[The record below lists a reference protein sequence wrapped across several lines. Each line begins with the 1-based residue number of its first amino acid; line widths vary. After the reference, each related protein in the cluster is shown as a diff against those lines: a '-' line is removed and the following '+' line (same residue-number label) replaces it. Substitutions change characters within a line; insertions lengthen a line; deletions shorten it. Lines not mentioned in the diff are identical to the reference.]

1 LLSLLADEYVDPK
14 IIAQIRLHIPDV
26 DFLHVRDVGLNQT
39 PDTTILE
46 WAAANDRIVVT
57 HDKSTMRKFAEDRV
71 DAGLPMPGLF
81 VLHDNLSP
89 GAKVRGLI
97 RAWVNPTG
105 QRIRH

>member
-1 LLSLLADEYVDPK
+1 MSLLADENVDPK

-46 WAAANDRIVVT
+46 WAAANDRVVVT
-57 HDKSTMRKFAEDRV
+57 HDKSTMRDFAEDGVR
-71 DAGLPMPGLF
+71 AGLPMPGLF
-81 VLHDNLSP
+81 VLHDNLP
-89 GAKVRGLI
+89 TGARREGSRI
-97 RAWVNPTG
+97 NPTG